1 VRPEF
6 SALGHSPRRFTGFS
20 STGGGWDLLT
30 CPAVTSKAPESG
42 PRGVLWDLDG
52 TLIDSAAQH
61 YAAWRDTLA
70 ERGREH
76 SREEFARFF
85 GRRNDVILREM
96 FGDELSSGEAARIAE
111 DKEERYRRLVR
122 TGGLD
127 PLPGVMDWLSRLR
140 EQGFRQALATMAPA
154 ANVEVVVE
162 VLGLHSLLDATAAA
176 EDVACGKPAPDIFLE
191 AARRIGVPPRR
202 CVVVEDAPAGLE
214 GARRAG
220 MRSVG
225 LLSDHH
231 PRLDADAVVASLDTL
246 PPDTFQRLVES

>member
-1 VRPEF
+1 M
-6 SALGHSPRRFTGFS
+6 AATG
-20 STGGGWDLLT
+20 
-30 CPAVTSKAPESG
+30 PAG
-42 PRGVLWDLDG
+42 GVLWDLDG
-52 TLIDSAAQH
+52 TLIDSAEQH

-85 GRRNDVILREM
+85 GRRNDVILGEM
-96 FGDELSSGEAARIAE
+96 FGHDLPPEEAARIAD
-111 DKEERYRRLVR
+111 DKEERYRGLVR
-122 TGGLD
+122 AGGLE
-127 PLPGVMDWLSRLR
+127 PLPGVMAWLSRLK

-162 VLGLHSLLDATAAA
+162 VLGLHDLLDATAAA
-176 EDVACGKPAPDIFLE
+176 EDVASGKPAPDIFLE
-191 AARRIGVPPRR
+191 AARRIAVPPER

-225 LLSDHH
+225 VLSDHH
-231 PRLDADAVVASLDTL
+231 PRLEADAVVCSLADL
-246 PPDTFQRLVES
+246 PPDAIRELIEHCS

>member
-1 VRPEF
+1 
-6 SALGHSPRRFTGFS
+6 
-20 STGGGWDLLT
+20 
-30 CPAVTSKAPESG
+30 VTSKALEGG
-42 PRGVLWDLDG
+42 PCGVLWDLDG

-76 SREEFARFF
+76 PREEFARFF

-96 FGDELSSGEAARIAE
+96 FGDELSFGEAARIAE

-176 EDVACGKPAPDIFLE
+176 EDVASGKPAPDIFLE
-191 AARRIGVPPRR
+191 AARRIGVLPRR

-225 LLSDHH
+225 VLSDHH
-231 PRLDADAVVASLDTL
+231 PRLEADAVVASLDAL
-246 PPDTFQRLVES
+246 PPDTFRRLVES

>member
-1 VRPEF
+1 
-6 SALGHSPRRFTGFS
+6 
-20 STGGGWDLLT
+20 
-30 CPAVTSKAPESG
+30 VTSKALEGG
-42 PRGVLWDLDG
+42 PCGVLWDLDG

-76 SREEFARFF
+76 PREEFARFF

-96 FGDELSSGEAARIAE
+96 FGDELSFGEAARIAE

-176 EDVACGKPAPDIFLE
+176 EDVASGKPAPDIFLE
-191 AARRIGVPPRR
+191 AARRIGVLPRR

-220 MRSVG
+220 MRSGGV
-225 LLSDHH
+225 LSDHH
-231 PRLDADAVVASLDTL
+231 PRLEADAVVASLDAL
-246 PPDTFQRLVES
+246 PPDTFRRLVES